1 MKRKICVVSTSR
13 ADYGLLFWLLKEI
26 EKSRFLELSLVL
38 SGSHL
43 EERLGLTYK
52 EIERDFKHF
61 YKVPLGLENDDET
74 ALCLAFS
81 AGVAG
86 FSKVL
91 EQIRPD
97 IMVLLGDRYEMLS
110 AGVAGMLRA
119 VPLAHIHGGESTQGA
134 IDEGIRHALTKM
146 SHIHFCA
153 TSLYKKR
160 IIQLGENPAMVYN
173 VGGLGVENI
182 KRLELLSK
190 KDFENSLGF
199 KLGKKNIL
207 VTFHPQNIEK
217 KSASKQFSQI
227 LNALDSLKDTHF
239 IFTGANADNGGKIIN
254 EMAQSYCLKN
264 QEKAIFVMSLGQL
277 RYLSAI
283 KHADIVLGNSSSGIS
298 EAPSL
303 KKATINIGNR
313 QKGRIKAPS
322 IIDVKCDKSAILKAI
337 KKAYSKDFQA
347 KLKSVKNPYGSGF
360 ASKKIIKVLENIKL
374 NGILQKKFYDLD
386 AKCIK

>member
-91 EQIRPD
+91 EQIKPD

-110 AGVAGMLRA
+110 AGIAGMLRA

-153 TSLYKKR
+153 TSLYKRR
-160 IIQLGENPAMVYN
+160 IIQLGENPARVYN

-207 VTFHPQNIEK
+207 VTFHPQTIEK

-254 EMAQSYCLKN
+254 EMAQNYCLKN
-264 QEKAIFVMSLGQL
+264 PEKAIFAISLGQL

-283 KHADIVLGNSSSGIS
+283 KYADIVLGNSSSGIS

-313 QKGRIKAPS
+313 QKGRIKAAS
-322 IIDVKCDKSAILKAI
+322 IIDAKCDKSKILKAI

-347 KLKSVKNPYGSGF
+347 KLKSVKNPYDSGF
-360 ASKKIIKVLENIKL
+360 ASKKIVKVLENIKL
-374 NGILQKKFYDLD
+374 NGILKKKFYDLD

>member
-38 SGSHL
+38 SGAHL
-43 EERLGLTYK
+43 EERFGLTYK

-91 EQIRPD
+91 EQIKPD

-110 AGVAGMLRA
+110 AGIAGMLRA

-160 IIQLGENPAMVYN
+160 IIQLGENPARVYN

-182 KRLELLSK
+182 KRLELLGK

-207 VTFHPQNIEK
+207 VTFHPQTIEK

-322 IIDVKCDKSAILKAI
+322 IIDVKCDKSKILKAI

-347 KLKSVKNPYGSGF
+347 KLKSVKNPYDSGF

-386 AKCIK
+386 TKCIK

>member
-207 VTFHPQNIEK
+207 VTFHPQTIEK
-217 KSASKQFSQI
+217 KSASKEFSQI

-347 KLKSVKNPYGSGF
+347 KLKSVKNPYDSGF

-374 NGILQKKFYDLD
+374 NGILKKKFYDLD

>member
-91 EQIRPD
+91 EQIKPD

-110 AGVAGMLRA
+110 AGIAGMLRA

-153 TSLYKKR
+153 TSLYKRR
-160 IIQLGENPAMVYN
+160 IIQLGENPARVYN

-207 VTFHPQNIEK
+207 VTFHPQTIEK
-217 KSASKQFSQI
+217 KSASKEFSQI

-322 IIDVKCDKSAILKAI
+322 IIDTKCDKSAILKAI

-347 KLKSVKNPYGSGF
+347 KLKSVKNPYDSGF

-374 NGILQKKFYDLD
+374 NGILKKKFYDLD

>member
-26 EKSRFLELSLVL
+26 EKSRFLELSLLL

-91 EQIRPD
+91 EQIKPD

-110 AGVAGMLRA
+110 AGIAGMLRA

-153 TSLYKKR
+153 TSLYKRR
-160 IIQLGENPAMVYN
+160 IIQLGENPARVYN

-207 VTFHPQNIEK
+207 VTFHPQTIEK

-254 EMAQSYCLKN
+254 EMAQSYRFKN
-264 QEKAIFVMSLGQL
+264 PQKAIFVMSLGQL

-283 KHADIVLGNSSSGIS
+283 KYADIVLGNSSSGIS

-322 IIDVKCDKSAILKAI
+322 IIDVKCDKSKILKAI

-347 KLKSVKNPYGSGF
+347 KLKSVKNPYDSGF

-374 NGILQKKFYDLD
+374 NGILKKKFYDLD

>member
-153 TSLYKKR
+153 TSLYKRR
-160 IIQLGENPAMVYN
+160 IIQLGENPARVYN

-207 VTFHPQNIEK
+207 VTFHPQTIEK
-217 KSASKQFSQI
+217 KSASKEFSQI

-386 AKCIK
+386 TKCIK

>member
-52 EIERDFKHF
+52 EVQRDFKHF

-110 AGVAGMLRA
+110 AGIAGMLRA

-207 VTFHPQNIEK
+207 VTFHPQTIEK
-217 KSASKQFSQI
+217 KSASKEFSQI

-313 QKGRIKAPS
+313 QKGRIKAAS
-322 IIDVKCDKSAILKAI
+322 IIDAKCDKSKILKAI

>member
-43 EERLGLTYK
+43 EHRLGLTYK

-91 EQIRPD
+91 EQIKPD

-110 AGVAGMLRA
+110 AGIAGMLRA

-153 TSLYKKR
+153 TSLYKRR
-160 IIQLGENPAMVYN
+160 IIQLGENPARVYN

-207 VTFHPQNIEK
+207 VTFHPQTIEK
-217 KSASKQFSQI
+217 KSASKEFSQI

-322 IIDVKCDKSAILKAI
+322 IIDVKCDKSKILKAI

-386 AKCIK
+386 TKCIK

>member
-52 EIERDFKHF
+52 EVQRDFKHF

-91 EQIRPD
+91 EQVRPD

-110 AGVAGMLRA
+110 AGIAGMLSS

-153 TSLYKKR
+153 TSLYKRR
-160 IIQLGENPAMVYN
+160 IIQLGENPARVYN

-182 KRLELLSK
+182 KRLELLGK

-207 VTFHPQNIEK
+207 VTFHPQTIEK

-254 EMAQSYCLKN
+254 EMAQNYCLKN
-264 QEKAIFVMSLGQL
+264 PKKAIFAISLGQL

-313 QKGRIKAPS
+313 QKGRIKAAS
-322 IIDVKCDKSAILKAI
+322 IIDTKCDKSKILKAI

-374 NGILQKKFYDLD
+374 NGILKKKFYDLD

>member
-52 EIERDFKHF
+52 EVQRDFKHF

-91 EQIRPD
+91 EQIKPD

-153 TSLYKKR
+153 TSLYKRR
-160 IIQLGENPAMVYN
+160 IIQLGENPARVYN
-173 VGGLGVENI
+173 VGGLGIENI

-199 KLGKKNIL
+199 RLGKKNIL
-207 VTFHPQNIEK
+207 VTFHPQTIEK

>member
-91 EQIRPD
+91 EQIKPD

-110 AGVAGMLRA
+110 AGIAGMLRA

-134 IDEGIRHALTKM
+134 IDEEIRHALTKM

-153 TSLYKKR
+153 TSLYKRR
-160 IIQLGENPAMVYN
+160 IIQLGENPARVYN

-182 KRLELLSK
+182 KRLELLGK
-190 KDFENSLGF
+190 KDFENSIGF

-207 VTFHPQNIEK
+207 VTFHPQTIEK
-217 KSASKQFSQI
+217 KSASKEFSQI

-374 NGILQKKFYDLD
+374 NGILKKKFYDLD

>member
-91 EQIRPD
+91 EQIKPD

-110 AGVAGMLRA
+110 AGIAGMLRA

-153 TSLYKKR
+153 TSLYKRR
-160 IIQLGENPAMVYN
+160 IIQLGENPARVYN

-207 VTFHPQNIEK
+207 VTFHPQTIEK

-254 EMAQSYCLKN
+254 EMAQSFCFKYP
-264 QEKAIFVMSLGQL
+264 EKAIFAISLGQL

-283 KHADIVLGNSSSGIS
+283 KYADIVLGNSSSGIS

-313 QKGRIKAPS
+313 QKGRIKAAS
-322 IIDVKCDKSAILKAI
+322 IIDTKCDKSKILKAI

-374 NGILQKKFYDLD
+374 NGILKKKFYDLD

>member
-38 SGSHL
+38 SGAHL
-43 EERLGLTYK
+43 EERFGLTYK

-91 EQIRPD
+91 EQIKPD

-110 AGVAGMLRA
+110 AGIAGMLRA

-160 IIQLGENPAMVYN
+160 IIQLGENPARVYN

-182 KRLELLSK
+182 KRLELLGK

-207 VTFHPQNIEK
+207 VTFHPQTIEK

-322 IIDVKCDKSAILKAI
+322 IIDVKCDKSKILKAI

-386 AKCIK
+386 TKCIK

>member
-26 EKSRFLELSLVL
+26 EKSRFLELSLLL

-52 EIERDFKHF
+52 EVQRDFKHF

-91 EQIRPD
+91 EQIKPD

-110 AGVAGMLRA
+110 AGIAGMLSS

-153 TSLYKKR
+153 TSLYKRR
-160 IIQLGENPAMVYN
+160 IIQLGENPARVYN

-207 VTFHPQNIEK
+207 VTFHPQTIEK

-254 EMAQSYCLKN
+254 EMTQSYCLKN
-264 QEKAIFVMSLGQL
+264 PKKAIFAISLGQL

-303 KKATINIGNR
+303 KKATINIGKR
-313 QKGRIKAPS
+313 QKGRIKAAS
-322 IIDVKCDKSAILKAI
+322 IIDTKCDKSKILKAI

-347 KLKSVKNPYGSGF
+347 KLKSVKNPYDSGF

-374 NGILQKKFYDLD
+374 NGILKKKFYDLD

>member
-43 EERLGLTYK
+43 EQRLGLTYK
-52 EIERDFKHF
+52 EVQRDFKHF

-91 EQIRPD
+91 EQIKPD

-110 AGVAGMLRA
+110 AGIAGMLRA
-119 VPLAHIHGGESTQGA
+119 IPLAHIHGGESTQGA

-153 TSLYKKR
+153 TSLYKRR
-160 IIQLGENPAMVYN
+160 IIQLGENPARVYN

-207 VTFHPQNIEK
+207 VTFHPQTIEK

-264 QEKAIFVMSLGQL
+264 PEKAIFAISLGQL

-313 QKGRIKAPS
+313 QKGRIKAAS
-322 IIDVKCDKSAILKAI
+322 IIDAKCDKSAILKAI

-374 NGILQKKFYDLD
+374 NGILKKKFYDLD

>member
-43 EERLGLTYK
+43 EQRLGLTYK

-61 YKVPLGLENDDET
+61 YKIPLGLENDDET
-74 ALCLAFS
+74 ALCSAFS

-91 EQIRPD
+91 EQIKPD

-110 AGVAGMLRA
+110 AGIAGMLRA

-153 TSLYKKR
+153 TSLYKRR
-160 IIQLGENPAMVYN
+160 IIQLGENPARVYN

-182 KRLELLSK
+182 KRLELLGK

-199 KLGKKNIL
+199 RLGKKNIL
-207 VTFHPQNIEK
+207 VTFHPQTIEK

-254 EMAQSYCLKN
+254 EMAQNYCLKN
-264 QEKAIFVMSLGQL
+264 PKKAIFAISLGQL

-322 IIDVKCDKSAILKAI
+322 IIDTKCDKSAILKAI

-347 KLKSVKNPYGSGF
+347 KLKSVKNPYDSGF

-374 NGILQKKFYDLD
+374 NGILKKKFYDLD

>member
-26 EKSRFLELSLVL
+26 EKSRFLELSLLL

-43 EERLGLTYK
+43 EERFGLTYK
-52 EIERDFKHF
+52 EVQRDFKHF

-91 EQIRPD
+91 EQIKPD

-134 IDEGIRHALTKM
+134 IDEEIRHALTKM

-153 TSLYKKR
+153 TSLYKRR
-160 IIQLGENPAMVYN
+160 IIQLGENPARVYN

-207 VTFHPQNIEK
+207 VTFHPQTIEK

-283 KHADIVLGNSSSGIS
+283 KHADIVLGNSSSGIC
-298 EAPSL
+298 EVPSL

-322 IIDVKCDKSAILKAI
+322 IIDTKCDKSKILKAI

-347 KLKSVKNPYGSGF
+347 KLKSVKNPYDSGF

-374 NGILQKKFYDLD
+374 NGILKKKFYDLD

>member
-74 ALCLAFS
+74 ALCSAFS

-91 EQIRPD
+91 EQIKPD

-153 TSLYKKR
+153 TSLYKRR
-160 IIQLGENPAMVYN
+160 IIQLGENPARVYN

-182 KRLELLSK
+182 KRLELLGK

-207 VTFHPQNIEK
+207 VTFHPQTIEK

-254 EMAQSYCLKN
+254 EMAQNYCLKN
-264 QEKAIFVMSLGQL
+264 PKKAIFAISLGQL

-283 KHADIVLGNSSSGIS
+283 KHADIVLGNSSSGIC
-298 EAPSL
+298 EVPSL

-322 IIDVKCDKSAILKAI
+322 IIDTKCDKSKILKAI

-347 KLKSVKNPYGSGF
+347 KLKSVKNPYDSGF

-374 NGILQKKFYDLD
+374 NGILKKKFYDLD

>member
-38 SGSHL
+38 SGAHL
-43 EERLGLTYK
+43 EERFGLTYK

-91 EQIRPD
+91 EQIKPD

-110 AGVAGMLRA
+110 AGIAGMLRA
-119 VPLAHIHGGESTQGA
+119 IPLAHIHGGESTQGA

-153 TSLYKKR
+153 TSLYKRR
-160 IIQLGENPAMVYN
+160 IIQLGENSARVYN

-182 KRLELLSK
+182 KRLELLGK

-207 VTFHPQNIEK
+207 VTFHPQTIAKN
-217 KSASKQFSQI
+217 SASKQFSQI

-264 QEKAIFVMSLGQL
+264 PEKAIFAISLGQL

-313 QKGRIKAPS
+313 QKGRIKAAS
-322 IIDVKCDKSAILKAI
+322 IIDTKCDKSKILKAI

-347 KLKSVKNPYGSGF
+347 KLKSVKNPYDSGF

-374 NGILQKKFYDLD
+374 NGILKKKFYDLD

>member
-26 EKSRFLELSLVL
+26 EKSRFLELSLLL

-52 EIERDFKHF
+52 EVQRDFKHF

-91 EQIRPD
+91 EQIKPD

-160 IIQLGENPAMVYN
+160 IIQLGENPARVYN

-207 VTFHPQNIEK
+207 VTFHPQTIEK

-254 EMAQSYCLKN
+254 EMTQSYCLKN
-264 QEKAIFVMSLGQL
+264 PKKAIFVMSLGQL

-313 QKGRIKAPS
+313 QKGRIKAAS
-322 IIDVKCDKSAILKAI
+322 IIDTKCDKSKILKAI

-347 KLKSVKNPYGSGF
+347 KLKSVKNPYDSGF

-374 NGILQKKFYDLD
+374 NGILKKKFYDLD

>member
-52 EIERDFKHF
+52 EVQRDFKHF

-86 FSKVL
+86 FGKVL
-91 EQIRPD
+91 EQIKPD

-110 AGVAGMLRA
+110 AGIAGMLRA

-153 TSLYKKR
+153 TSLYKRR
-160 IIQLGENPAMVYN
+160 IIQLGENPARVYN

-182 KRLELLSK
+182 KRLELLGK

-207 VTFHPQNIEK
+207 VTFHPQTIKK

-254 EMAQSYCLKN
+254 EMAQNYCLKN
-264 QEKAIFVMSLGQL
+264 PKKAIFAISLGQL

-322 IIDVKCDKSAILKAI
+322 VIDCACEKSAILRAI
-337 KKAYSKDFQA
+337 KKAYSKDFKK
-347 KLKSVKNPYGSGF
+347 KLKSVKNPYDSGF
-360 ASKKIIKVLENIKL
+360 ASKKIVKVLENIKL
-374 NGILQKKFYDLD
+374 NGILKKKFYDLD

>member
-207 VTFHPQNIEK
+207 VTFHPQTIEK
-217 KSASKQFSQI
+217 KSASKEFSQI

-374 NGILQKKFYDLD
+374 NGILKKKFYDLD

>member
-74 ALCLAFS
+74 ALCSAFS

-91 EQIRPD
+91 EQIKPD

-110 AGVAGMLRA
+110 AGIAGMLSS

-153 TSLYKKR
+153 TSLYKRR
-160 IIQLGENPAMVYN
+160 IIQLGENPARVYN

-207 VTFHPQNIEK
+207 VTFHPQTIEK

-254 EMAQSYCLKN
+254 EMAQNYCLKN
-264 QEKAIFVMSLGQL
+264 PKKAIFAISLGQL

-322 IIDVKCDKSAILKAI
+322 IIDTKCDKSAILKAI

-347 KLKSVKNPYGSGF
+347 KLKSVKNPYDSGF

-374 NGILQKKFYDLD
+374 NGILEKKFYDLD

>member
-26 EKSRFLELSLVL
+26 EKSRFLELSLLL

-52 EIERDFKHF
+52 EVQRDFKHF

-91 EQIRPD
+91 EQIKPD

-110 AGVAGMLRA
+110 AGIAGMLRA

-153 TSLYKKR
+153 TSLYKRR
-160 IIQLGENPAMVYN
+160 IIQLGENPARVYN

-182 KRLELLSK
+182 KRLELLGK

-207 VTFHPQNIEK
+207 VTFHPQTIEK

-227 LNALDSLKDTHF
+227 LNALDSLKDTHL

-254 EMAQSYCLKN
+254 EMAQSYCFKN
-264 QEKAIFVMSLGQL
+264 PEKAIFAISLGQL

-322 IIDVKCDKSAILKAI
+322 IIDAKCDKSAILKAI

-347 KLKSVKNPYGSGF
+347 KLKSVKNPYDSGF

-374 NGILQKKFYDLD
+374 NGILKKKFYDLD

>member
-207 VTFHPQNIEK
+207 VTFHPQTIEK

-322 IIDVKCDKSAILKAI
+322 IIDAKCDKSAILKAI

>member
-38 SGSHL
+38 SGAHL
-43 EERLGLTYK
+43 EERFGLTYK

-91 EQIRPD
+91 EQIKPD

-110 AGVAGMLRA
+110 AGIAGMLRA

-153 TSLYKKR
+153 TSLYKRR
-160 IIQLGENPAMVYN
+160 IIQLGENPARVYN

-207 VTFHPQNIEK
+207 VTFHPQTIEK
-217 KSASKQFSQI
+217 KSASKEFSQI

-322 IIDVKCDKSAILKAI
+322 IIDVKCDKSKILKAI

-386 AKCIK
+386 TKCIK

>member
-207 VTFHPQNIEK
+207 VTFHPQTIEK
-217 KSASKQFSQI
+217 KSASKEFSQI

-322 IIDVKCDKSAILKAI
+322 IIDTKCDKSAILKAI

>member
-26 EKSRFLELSLVL
+26 EKSRFLELSLLL

-52 EIERDFKHF
+52 EVQRDFKHF

-91 EQIRPD
+91 EQIKPD

-110 AGVAGMLRA
+110 AGIAGMLRA

-153 TSLYKKR
+153 TSLYKRR
-160 IIQLGENPAMVYN
+160 IIRLGENPARVYN

-207 VTFHPQNIEK
+207 VTFHPQTIEK

-227 LNALDSLKDTHF
+227 LNALDSLKDTHL

-254 EMAQSYCLKN
+254 EMAQSYCLNNPK
-264 QEKAIFVMSLGQL
+264 KAIFAISLGQL

-313 QKGRIKAPS
+313 QKGRIKAAS
-322 IIDVKCDKSAILKAI
+322 IIDTKCDKSAILKTI

-374 NGILQKKFYDLD
+374 NGILKKKFYDLD

>member
-91 EQIRPD
+91 EQIKPD

-110 AGVAGMLRA
+110 AGIAGMLRA

-153 TSLYKKR
+153 TSLYKRR
-160 IIQLGENPAMVYN
+160 IIQLGENPARVYN

-182 KRLELLSK
+182 KRLELLGK

-207 VTFHPQNIEK
+207 VTFHPQTIEK

-264 QEKAIFVMSLGQL
+264 PEKAIFAISLGQL

-283 KHADIVLGNSSSGIS
+283 KHADIVLGNSSSGIC
-298 EAPSL
+298 EVPSL

-322 IIDVKCDKSAILKAI
+322 IIDTKCDKSKILKAI

-374 NGILQKKFYDLD
+374 NGILKKKFYDLD

>member
-26 EKSRFLELSLVL
+26 EKSRFLELSLLL

-52 EIERDFKHF
+52 EVQRDFKHF

-74 ALCLAFS
+74 ALCSAFS

-91 EQIRPD
+91 EQTQPD

-110 AGVAGMLRA
+110 AGIAGMLRA

-153 TSLYKKR
+153 TSLYKRR
-160 IIQLGENPAMVYN
+160 IIQLGENPARVYN

-199 KLGKKNIL
+199 RLGKKNIL
-207 VTFHPQNIEK
+207 VTFHPQTIEK

-254 EMAQSYCLKN
+254 EMAQSYCFKN
-264 QEKAIFVMSLGQL
+264 PEKAIFAISLGQL

-283 KHADIVLGNSSSGIS
+283 KHADIVLGNSSSGIC

-322 IIDVKCDKSAILKAI
+322 IIDAKCDKSAILKAI

-374 NGILQKKFYDLD
+374 NGILKKKFYDLD

>member
-91 EQIRPD
+91 EQIKPD

-110 AGVAGMLRA
+110 AGIAGMLRA

-153 TSLYKKR
+153 TSLYKRR
-160 IIQLGENPAMVYN
+160 IIQLGENPARVYN

-199 KLGKKNIL
+199 RLGKKNIL
-207 VTFHPQNIEK
+207 VTFHPQTIEK

-254 EMAQSYCLKN
+254 EMAQNYCLKN
-264 QEKAIFVMSLGQL
+264 PKKAIFAISLGQL

-313 QKGRIKAPS
+313 QKGRIKAAS
-322 IIDVKCDKSAILKAI
+322 IIDAKCDKSAILKAI

-347 KLKSVKNPYGSGF
+347 KLKSVKNPYDSGF

-374 NGILQKKFYDLD
+374 NGILKKKFYDLD

>member
-52 EIERDFKHF
+52 EVQRDFKHF

-91 EQIRPD
+91 EQIKPD

-110 AGVAGMLRA
+110 AGIAGMLRA

-153 TSLYKKR
+153 TSLYKRR
-160 IIQLGENPAMVYN
+160 IIQLGENPARVYN

-207 VTFHPQNIEK
+207 VTFHPQTIEK

-254 EMAQSYCLKN
+254 EMAQSYCFKN
-264 QEKAIFVMSLGQL
+264 PEKAIFAISLGQL

-322 IIDVKCDKSAILKAI
+322 IIDTKCDKSKILKAI

-374 NGILQKKFYDLD
+374 NGILKKKFYDLD

>member
-91 EQIRPD
+91 EQIKPD

-110 AGVAGMLRA
+110 AGIAGMLRA

-190 KDFENSLGF
+190 KDFENSIGF

-207 VTFHPQNIEK
+207 VTFHPQTIEK

-386 AKCIK
+386 TKCIK

>member
-74 ALCLAFS
+74 ALCSAFS

-91 EQIRPD
+91 EQIKPD

-110 AGVAGMLRA
+110 AGIAGMLRA
-119 VPLAHIHGGESTQGA
+119 IPLAHIHGGESTQGA

-153 TSLYKKR
+153 TSLYKRR
-160 IIQLGENPAMVYN
+160 IIQLGENPARVYN

-182 KRLELLSK
+182 KRLELLGK

-199 KLGKKNIL
+199 RLGKKNIL
-207 VTFHPQNIEK
+207 VTFHPQTIEK

-254 EMAQSYCLKN
+254 EMAQNYCLKN
-264 QEKAIFVMSLGQL
+264 PKKAIFAISLGQL

-322 IIDVKCDKSAILKAI
+322 IIDAKCDKSKILKAI

-347 KLKSVKNPYGSGF
+347 KLKSVKNPYDSGF

-374 NGILQKKFYDLD
+374 NGILKKKFYDLD

>member
-91 EQIRPD
+91 EQIKPD

-110 AGVAGMLRA
+110 AGIAGMLRA
-119 VPLAHIHGGESTQGA
+119 IPLAHIHGGESTQGA

-153 TSLYKKR
+153 TSLYKRR
-160 IIQLGENPAMVYN
+160 IIQLGENPARVYN

-182 KRLELLSK
+182 KRLELLGK

-207 VTFHPQNIEK
+207 VTFHPQTIEK

-264 QEKAIFVMSLGQL
+264 PEKAIFVMSLGQL

-322 IIDVKCDKSAILKAI
+322 IIDTKCDKSKILKAI

-347 KLKSVKNPYGSGF
+347 KLKSVKNPYDSGF

-374 NGILQKKFYDLD
+374 NGVLKKKFYDLD

>member
-207 VTFHPQNIEK
+207 VTFHPQTIEK
-217 KSASKQFSQI
+217 KSASKEFSQI

>member
-52 EIERDFKHF
+52 EVQRDFKHF

-91 EQIRPD
+91 EQIKPD

-110 AGVAGMLRA
+110 AGIAGMLRA
-119 VPLAHIHGGESTQGA
+119 VPIAHIHGGESTQGA

-153 TSLYKKR
+153 TSLYKRR
-160 IIQLGENPAMVYN
+160 IIQLGENPARVYN

-182 KRLELLSK
+182 KRLELLGK

-207 VTFHPQNIEK
+207 VTFHPQTIEK

-283 KHADIVLGNSSSGIS
+283 KHADIVLGNSSSGIC
-298 EAPSL
+298 EVPSL

-313 QKGRIKAPS
+313 QKGRIKAAS
-322 IIDVKCDKSAILKAI
+322 IIDVKCDKSKILKAI

-347 KLKSVKNPYGSGF
+347 KLKSVKNPYDSGF

-386 AKCIK
+386 TKCIK